1 MVMASYEV
9 TLQDIMDTV
18 SEWHDHEGIDPVE
31 NKLLA
36 IFCVYAHIHFN
47 SPNPDY
53 PSQDLNPLRVA
64 VEAAFQL
71 GRAVGRDQ
79 DYSTID

>member
-1 MVMASYEV
+1 MASYEV

-18 SEWHDHEGIDPVE
+18 SEWHDHEGIDPAE

-36 IFCVYAHIHFN
+36 IFCVYAHIHFTN
-47 SPNPDY
+47 SALESS
-53 PSQDLNPLRVA
+53 SQDLNPLRVA

-71 GRAVGRDQ
+71 GRAVGRNQ
-79 DYSTID
+79 DYGTID